1 MKWMKM
7 ILKDILMIVWL
18 GDLRKF
24 MMLIFYKIYKKINY
38 INLKLFFVLWGELY
52 IDSEKCYGMKLICLY
67 YDKLFICVLID
78 IFKE

>member
-7 ILKDILMIVWL
+7 ISKDILMIVWL

-38 INLKLFFVLWGELY
+38 INLKLFFVLWGKLY

-67 YDKLFICVLID
+67 YDKCEFVYLYVF
-78 IFKE
+78 